1 MTSSSPWLD
10 HKLRAF
16 GRERAPLTWAPVT
29 MSLFNGLPGLLAHTH
44 SFLSLNTKL
53 QCPPP
58 SCPVEKQVKPFIN
71 KGSGAERPSGSI
83 LNLHRRNSIKVPRCY
98 FSSHH
103 LSEIPTRVICEP
115 HVKSSSEPKRKKER
129 KKEYEVR
136 AAKMAVCPLT
146 VLCRL
151 FPHACTLLWATLSI
165 SLWETLWVFLS
176 KPGTAVSSETQKP
189 DWEPR
194 RRWPNFA
201 GGFVQSLNCVSIY
214 NWSTPVLFC
223 FGSLRGSPRKSSYFL
238 LVQVHNLL
246 GSSVQ
251 EWAILSRLSF
261 CL

>member
-1 MTSSSPWLD
+1 MIGPQAKGFWKRKGPIDMGPSDHVPIQWLT
-10 HKLRAF
+10 RAACSYTLF
-16 GRERAPLTWAPVT
+16 PVPEHET
-29 MSLFNGLPGLLAHTH
+29 PVS
-44 SFLSLNTKL
+44 
-53 QCPPP
+53 PP

-151 FPHACTLLWATLSI
+151 FPHACTLL
-165 SLWETLWVFLS
+165 
-176 KPGTAVSSETQKP
+176 
-189 DWEPR
+189 
-194 RRWPNFA
+194 
-201 GGFVQSLNCVSIY
+201 
-214 NWSTPVLFC
+214 
-223 FGSLRGSPRKSSYFL
+223 
-238 LVQVHNLL
+238 
-246 GSSVQ
+246 
-251 EWAILSRLSF
+251 
-261 CL
+261 